1 MSVNSL
7 AASSEA
13 LRAATLSFNQKSLP
27 PKSPSSALTA
37 ATKAAQVRSSVRPR
51 PGEIGSSIALE
62 RGVAKRR
69 QENTTSPMP
78 LDPSMVAAT
87 LAASRHSTSPG
98 KALEREEVVSVRAR
112 RKHFQEEL
120 FQEPGRGEGG
130 GGGLYKISPE
140 RSRMNTPDPAVDSSN
155 IDDISSLKSLF
166 EKSSNT
172 SNPVIHAPKPVRGI
186 ENASLTAAILATQLS
201 PSTCAS
207 TQSSRRGSPVHKAPN
222 RASPSRG
229 DAVGKLSPL
238 DIVPRLSLPPLS
250 RGSTVSSVSRES
262 DRPRS
267 STENGKADALLAA
280 TLASSP
286 KPPDRLGPPQPP
298 PSRRKEIKKKPQ
310 VVVREIS
317 YEPEDTSDTD
327 SDSGS
332 RYGTARTSMSINAS
346 KANASAIS
354 LPQLFTPPG
363 PPPLP
368 QRPSIPQLKPEDG
381 PALKAAQMPPRA
393 YSAFTSPSR
402 QSPTRPSPI
411 PRHRTGDS
419 VLAASLA
426 PSRVVSPSPR
436 KPPAPPAPRRRRSL
450 PPPPKG
456 LRETMRKP
464 RTPPKEPSP
473 HRRNPHLV
481 RHPHKHSKGEGK
493 RWRHFV
499 TEDER
504 KRYDGLWAANKGL
517 LLPTSAPPPPPPRGR
532 ATARNF
538 EDEQHEWSSAP
549 TYAEPLSDCVDSLI
563 VRDIWQRSRLPDHQL
578 AEIWELVGREGKARL
593 SRDEF
598 VVGTWLV
605 DQCLKGRK
613 LPAKV
618 QDEVWESVRRLGVKG
633 RK

>member
-1 MSVNSL
+1 MSL
-7 AASSEA
+7 TASSEA
-13 LRAATLSFNQKSLP
+13 LRAATLSFNQKSPP

-37 ATKAAQVRSSVRPR
+37 ATKAAQVRSPIRPS
-51 PGEIGSSIALE
+51 PGEIGSSIAPE
-62 RGVAKRR
+62 RGVARWK
-69 QENTTSPMP
+69 QQNTTSPMP

-98 KALEREEVVSVRAR
+98 KSSEKEESVSVRAR

-120 FQEPGRGEGG
+120 FQTPGRGGGG
-130 GGGLYKISPE
+130 GGGLHKISPE
-140 RSRMNTPDPAVDSSN
+140 RSRTNTPDPAVDSSN
-155 IDDISSLKSLF
+155 IDDISSLKSIF
-166 EKSSNT
+166 EKKSSNT
-172 SNPVIHAPKPVRGI
+172 SRPAIHAPKPVRGMGM

-201 PSTCAS
+201 PPTCAS

-222 RASPSRG
+222 RAFPLRE
-229 DAVGKLSPL
+229 DAVGKLGPL
-238 DIVPRLSLPPLS
+238 DIAPVLSLPPPS

-267 STENGKADALLAA
+267 LVENGKVDTLLVAA
-280 TLASSP
+280 LASSP
-286 KPPDRLGPPQPP
+286 KLPDRLQPPQPP
-298 PSRRKEIKKKPQ
+298 PSRRKEIKREPQ
-310 VVVREIS
+310 VAVRETP
-317 YEPEDTSDTD
+317 YESEDVSNTD

-332 RYGTARTSMSINAS
+332 RYGTARTSMSINA
-346 KANASAIS
+346 KVDASTIS
-354 LPQLFTPPG
+354 LPQLFAPPG

-368 QRPSIPQLKPEDG
+368 RRPSISQLTPGDG
-381 PALKAAQMPPRA
+381 LAPKAAQMSPKTH
-393 YSAFTSPSR
+393 SASTSPSR
-402 QSPTRPSPI
+402 RSPTRPSPI

-419 VLAASLA
+419 ILAASLA
-426 PSRVVSPSPR
+426 HSRVVSPSPR

-473 HRRNPHLV
+473 HRRKPHLV
-481 RHPHKHSKGEGK
+481 KHPHKHSEGEGR

-499 TEDER
+499 TEAER

-517 LLPTSAPPPPPPRGR
+517 LLPTSPPPPPPPRGR
-532 ATARNF
+532 AAARNF

-563 VRDIWQRSRLPDHQL
+563 VRDIWRRSRLPDHQL

-618 QDEVWESVRRLGVKG
+618 QDEVWESVRRLGVK
-633 RK
+633 RRE

>member
-1 MSVNSL
+1 MSL
-7 AASSEA
+7 TASSEA
-13 LRAATLSFNQKSLP
+13 LRAATLSFNQKSPPP

-37 ATKAAQVRSSVRPR
+37 ATRAAQVRSPIRPS
-51 PGEIGSSIALE
+51 PGEIGSSIAPE
-62 RGVAKRR
+62 RGVARWK
-69 QENTTSPMP
+69 QENTTSPMS

-87 LAASRHSTSPG
+87 LAASRHSTSPS
-98 KALEREEVVSVRAR
+98 KSPEKEEEGVSVRSR
-112 RKHFQEEL
+112 RRHFQEEL
-120 FQEPGRGEGG
+120 FQAPGRGGGG
-130 GGGLYKISPE
+130 GGGLHKISPE
-140 RSRMNTPDPAVDSSN
+140 RSRTNTPDAAVDSSH
-155 IDDISSLKSLF
+155 IDDIASLKSLF
-166 EKSSNT
+166 EKSSDT
-172 SNPVIHAPKPVRGI
+172 PGPAIHAPKPVRGM

-229 DAVGKLSPL
+229 DAVGKLSPP
-238 DIVPRLSLPPLS
+238 DIVPVLSLPPLS
-250 RGSTVSSVSRES
+250 RGPTVSSVSRGS

-267 STENGKADALLAA
+267 STESGKADALLAA

-286 KPPDRLGPPQPP
+286 KPPDRLQPPQPP
-298 PSRRKEIKKKPQ
+298 PSRRKETKKEPQ
-310 VVVREIS
+310 VAVREAS
-317 YEPEDTSDTD
+317 YESEDVSDAG

-332 RYGTARTSMSINAS
+332 RYGTARTSMSINAKVNVS
-346 KANASAIS
+346 TIS
-354 LPQLFTPPG
+354 LPQLFAPPG

-368 QRPSIPQLKPEDG
+368 RRPSIPQLKPDDG
-381 PALKAAQMPPRA
+381 PALKAAQMPPNTN
-393 YSAFTSPSR
+393 SASTSPPR
-402 QSPTRPSPI
+402 QSPTRPRPI

-419 VLAASLA
+419 ILAASLA

-473 HRRNPHLV
+473 HRRKPHLV
-481 RHPHKHSKGEGK
+481 RHPHKHSQGEGR

-499 TEDER
+499 TEAER

-517 LLPTSAPPPPPPRGR
+517 LLPTSAPPPPPPPRGR

-538 EDEQHEWSSAP
+538 QDEQHEWSSAP
-549 TYAEPLSDCVDSLI
+549 TYAEPLSDCVSSLI
-563 VRDIWQRSRLPDHQL
+563 VREIWRRSRLPDHQL

-618 QDEVWESVRRLGVKG
+618 QDEVWESVRRLGVK
-633 RK
+633 RRE